1 MAIASPP
8 FRVETEHVSSYKN
21 HIGIENHKRTAAHL
35 EAAAKC
41 HLEAAKHHEAGD
53 HAKGDQSTIIAQSHI
68 SLASL
73 AMRENAKHK
82 SSISWCAF

>member
-1 MAIASPP
+1 MAIACPP
-8 FRVETEHVSSYKN
+8 FKVEIEHVSSYKN

-53 HAKGDQSTIIAQSHI
+53 HAKGGHAIAI
-68 SLASL
+68 VFYLDD
-73 AMRENAKHK
+73 
-82 SSISWCAF
+82 